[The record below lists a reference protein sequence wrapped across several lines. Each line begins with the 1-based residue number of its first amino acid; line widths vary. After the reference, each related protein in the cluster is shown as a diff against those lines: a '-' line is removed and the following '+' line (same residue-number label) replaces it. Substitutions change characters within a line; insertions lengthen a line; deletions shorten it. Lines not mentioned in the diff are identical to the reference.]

1 MKNQSSSSS
10 SSIFELCALS
20 ALDRLSSH
28 ARLWRFLAPKWAQ
41 DFSLGRS
48 PRNPQKSDQAL
59 QKKLC
64 SPIGLFIAC
73 DVQRSRTRT
82 SSRTRTIG
90 NLPFLRLS
98 LLTSHLSRRVAAF
111 PHFSLL
117 AITLVLLALT
127 QLTHAA
133 DQPASAET
141 RLREMLRTTILQL
154 RAAETERAAL
164 QAAQAESAAKEKAL
178 TEQVEALTKQSAA
191 DKDASDRAITDLKA
205 KVADQDTQ
213 ITQLKDALEKWKE
226 GYAKAAD
233 IANVKEA
240 ERAKLASQVI
250 LLDRKVADRETK
262 NAELFRIG
270 SEILRRYERFGLGD
284 VLAAREPFV
293 GIARVKL
300 ENQVQDYQDKLL
312 DQKIKPGQPPSNP
325 APEKPEQT
333 PSPTEQKTKPQSG
346 KPNDR

>member
-1 MKNQSSSSS
+1 M
-10 SSIFELCALS
+10 
-20 ALDRLSSH
+20 
-28 ARLWRFLAPKWAQ
+28 
-41 DFSLGRS
+41 
-48 PRNPQKSDQAL
+48 
-59 QKKLC
+59 
-64 SPIGLFIAC
+64 
-73 DVQRSRTRT
+73 
-82 SSRTRTIG
+82 G
-90 NLPFLRLS
+90 NLSLIRLS

-111 PHFSLL
+111 PRRALL
-117 AITLVLLALT
+117 ASTLILLALT

-133 DQPASAET
+133 DQPATAET

-191 DKDASDRAITDLKA
+191 DKDAADKAITDLKA

-233 IANVKEA
+233 IANAKEA

-270 SEILRRYERFGLGD
+270 SEILRRYERFGIGD
-284 VLAAREPFV
+284 ALAAREPFV

-312 DQKIKPGQPPSNP
+312 DQKIKPGQPPSSP
-325 APEKPEQT
+325 APS
-333 PSPTEQKTKPQSG
+333 SPPPAEQKTKPQSG

>member
-1 MKNQSSSSS
+1 MKNKSFSSSFS

-28 ARLWRFLAPKWAQ
+28 ARLWRFLAPNWAQ
-41 DFSLGRS
+41 DCSLGRS
-48 PRNPQKSDQAL
+48 PGNPEKNDQAL
-59 QKKLC
+59 KARK
-64 SPIGLFIAC
+64 
-73 DVQRSRTRT
+73 VRRSKTRT
-82 SSRTRTIG
+82 TTTRTIG
-90 NLPFLRLS
+90 NPTQCALVALS
-98 LLTSHLSRRVAAF
+98 
-111 PHFSLL
+111 
-117 AITLVLLALT
+117 LVLLTLT
-127 QLTHAA
+127 QPAAQAA

-191 DKDASDRAITDLKA
+191 DKDASDKAITDLKA

-213 ITQLKDALEKWKE
+213 IAQLKDALEKWKE

-233 IANVKEA
+233 IANAKEA

-270 SEILRRYERFGLGD
+270 SEILRRYERFGIGD
-284 VLAAREPFV
+284 ALAAREPFV

-300 ENQVQDYQDKLL
+300 ENHVQDYQDKLL
-312 DQKIKPGQPPSNP
+312 DQKIKPGQPPSSPPPSSQPPSSP
-325 APEKPEQT
+325 ASS
-333 PSPTEQKTKPQSG
+333 SPPPAEQKAKPQSS

>member
-1 MKNQSSSSS
+1 MKNQSSS
-10 SSIFELCALS
+10 IFERCAFS

-28 ARLWRFLAPKWAQ
+28 APLWRFLAPNWTQ
-41 DFSLGRS
+41 DLTLGRS
-48 PRNPQKSDQAL
+48 PRNPQ
-59 QKKLC
+59 
-64 SPIGLFIAC
+64 
-73 DVQRSRTRT
+73 RSRT
-82 SSRTRTIG
+82 SSRTRTRTIG
-90 NLPFLRLS
+90 NPAQCA
-98 LLTSHLSRRVAAF
+98 LLTLS
-111 PHFSLL
+111 
-117 AITLVLLALT
+117 LVLLAPT
-127 QLTHAA
+127 QLTQAA

-191 DKDASDRAITDLKA
+191 DKDAADKAITDLKA

-213 ITQLKDALEKWKE
+213 ITQMKDALEKWKE

-233 IANVKEA
+233 IANAKEA

-284 VLAAREPFV
+284 ALAAREPFV

-312 DQKIKPGQPPSNP
+312 DQKIKPGQPPSSP
-325 APEKPEQT
+325 PPGKPEQ
-333 PSPTEQKTKPQSG
+333 SPPPAEQKAKPQGS
-346 KPNDR
+346 KPNER

>member
-1 MKNQSSSSS
+1 MTRTHWESAH
-10 SSIFELCALS
+10 CAL
-20 ALDRLSSH
+20 
-28 ARLWRFLAPKWAQ
+28 LAV
-41 DFSLGRS
+41 SL
-48 PRNPQKSDQAL
+48 
-59 QKKLC
+59 
-64 SPIGLFIAC
+64 I
-73 DVQRSRTRT
+73 
-82 SSRTRTIG
+82 
-90 NLPFLRLS
+90 
-98 LLTSHLSRRVAAF
+98 
-111 PHFSLL
+111 
-117 AITLVLLALT
+117 LLALT
-127 QLTHAA
+127 QPAHAA

-191 DKDASDRAITDLKA
+191 DKDAADKAITDLKA

-233 IANVKEA
+233 IANAKEA

-284 VLAAREPFV
+284 ALAAREPFV

-312 DQKIKPGQPPSNP
+312 DQKIKPGQPPSSP
-325 APEKPEQT
+325 PQSEST
-333 PSPTEQKTKPQSG
+333 PSSPPPRAESKPQSS
-346 KPNDR
+346 KPNDRSRER

>member
-1 MKNQSSSSS
+1 MRSRASGVARSMKVSVRRWSFAVDRSPKGRDVSPLRRCADI
-10 SSIFELCALS
+10 SI
-20 ALDRLSSH
+20 RLST
-28 ARLWRFLAPKWAQ
+28 AR
-41 DFSLGRS
+41 
-48 PRNPQKSDQAL
+48 NDQ
-59 QKKLC
+59 
-64 SPIGLFIAC
+64 
-73 DVQRSRTRT
+73 R
-82 SSRTRTIG
+82 SRTRTIG
-90 NLPFLRLS
+90 NLFLIRLS

-111 PHFSLL
+111 PRRALL
-117 AITLVLLALT
+117 ASTLVLLALT

-133 DQPASAET
+133 DQPATAET

-164 QAAQAESAAKEKAL
+164 QAQQTESAAKEKAL
-178 TEQVEALTKQSAA
+178 TEQVEALTKQGAVDKDAA
-191 DKDASDRAITDLKA
+191 DKAITELKA

-233 IANVKEA
+233 IANAKEA

-270 SEILRRYERFGLGD
+270 SEILKRYERFGLGD
-284 VLAAREPFV
+284 ALAAREPFV

-312 DQKIKPGQPPSNP
+312 DQKIKPGQPPSSP

>member
-1 MKNQSSSSS
+1 MKNQSCSKAPVGMRSRASGVARS
-10 SSIFELCALS
+10 MVGMRSRASGVARSMKVSVRRSAFAVDRSPIRRDVSPLRRCA
-20 ALDRLSSH
+20 DIPIRLST
-28 ARLWRFLAPKWAQ
+28 ARN
-41 DFSLGRS
+41 D
-48 PRNPQKSDQAL
+48 
-59 QKKLC
+59 
-64 SPIGLFIAC
+64 
-73 DVQRSRTRT
+73 QRSRT

-90 NLPFLRLS
+90 NPAQCALLALS
-98 LLTSHLSRRVAAF
+98 L
-111 PHFSLL
+111 
-117 AITLVLLALT
+117 ILLALT

-191 DKDASDRAITDLKA
+191 DKDAADKAITDLKA

-233 IANVKEA
+233 IANAKEA

-284 VLAAREPFV
+284 ALAAREPFV

-312 DQKIKPGQPPSNP
+312 DQKIKPGQPPSSPPPSSP
-325 APEKPEQT
+325 APS
-333 PSPTEQKTKPQSG
+333 SPPPAEQKTKPQSS

>member
-1 MKNQSSSSS
+1 MKNKSFSSSFS

-28 ARLWRFLAPKWAQ
+28 ARLWRFLAPNWAQ
-41 DFSLGRS
+41 DCSLGRS
-48 PRNPQKSDQAL
+48 PGNPEKNDQAL
-59 QKKLC
+59 KARK
-64 SPIGLFIAC
+64 
-73 DVQRSRTRT
+73 VRRSKTRT
-82 SSRTRTIG
+82 TTTTRTIG
-90 NLPFLRLS
+90 NPTQCALVALS
-98 LLTSHLSRRVAAF
+98 
-111 PHFSLL
+111 
-117 AITLVLLALT
+117 LVLLTLT
-127 QLTHAA
+127 QPAAQAA

-191 DKDASDRAITDLKA
+191 DKDASDKAITDLKA

-213 ITQLKDALEKWKE
+213 IAQLKDALEKWKE

-233 IANVKEA
+233 IANAKEA

-270 SEILRRYERFGLGD
+270 SEILRRYERFGIGD
-284 VLAAREPFV
+284 ALAAREPFV

-312 DQKIKPGQPPSNP
+312 DQKIKPGQPPSSPPPSSQPPSSP
-325 APEKPEQT
+325 ASS
-333 PSPTEQKTKPQSG
+333 SPPPAEQKAKPQSS
-346 KPNDR
+346 KPNER

>member
-1 MKNQSSSSS
+1 MKNQSYSKAPVGTRSRASGVARSMKVSVRRSSFAADRSPIRRDVS
-10 SSIFELCALS
+10 PLRRCA
-20 ALDRLSSH
+20 DIPIRLST
-28 ARLWRFLAPKWAQ
+28 ARN
-41 DFSLGRS
+41 D
-48 PRNPQKSDQAL
+48 
-59 QKKLC
+59 
-64 SPIGLFIAC
+64 
-73 DVQRSRTRT
+73 QRSRTRT
-82 SSRTRTIG
+82 RTIG
-90 NLPFLRLS
+90 NP
-98 LLTSHLSRRVAAF
+98 AQCA
-111 PHFSLL
+111 LL
-117 AITLVLLALT
+117 ALSVVLLALT

-191 DKDASDRAITDLKA
+191 DKDAADKAITDLKA

-233 IANVKEA
+233 IANAKEA

-270 SEILRRYERFGLGD
+270 SEILRRYERFGIGD
-284 VLAAREPFV
+284 ALAAREPFV

-312 DQKIKPGQPPSNP
+312 DQKIKPGQPPSSPPPSSP
-325 APEKPEQT
+325 APS
-333 PSPTEQKTKPQSG
+333 SPPPAEQKTKPQSS

>member
-1 MKNQSSSSS
+1 MYYQSSS
-10 SSIFELCALS
+10 SSIFKRCALS
-20 ALDRLSSH
+20 ALDRLSSQ
-28 ARLWRFLAPKWAQ
+28 ARLWRFFAPKRAQ

-64 SPIGLFIAC
+64 SPIGLSVAC
-73 DVQRSRTRT
+73 DVQRTRT

-90 NLPFLRLS
+90 NPPFIRLS
-98 LLTSHLSRRVAAF
+98 LLTSHLSRGVAAF
-111 PHFSLL
+111 PHCALL
-117 AITLVLLALT
+117 AITVILLAVT
-127 QLTHAA
+127 RPAFPA
-133 DQPASAET
+133 DQASAET

-164 QAAQAESAAKEKAL
+164 QAAQTESAAKEKAL

-191 DKDASDRAITDLKA
+191 DKDAADKAITDLKA

-226 GYAKAAD
+226 GYAKAVD
-233 IANVKEA
+233 IANAKEA
-240 ERAKLASQVI
+240 DRAKLASQVI
-250 LLDRKVADRETK
+250 LLDRKVTDRETK

-270 SEILRRYERFGLGD
+270 NEILRRYERFGIGD
-284 VLAAREPFV
+284 ALAAREPFV
-293 GIARVKL
+293 GITRVKL

-312 DQKIKPGQPPSNP
+312 DEKIKPGQSPSGP
-325 APEKPEQT
+325 APQKPEQT
-333 PSPTEQKTKPQSG
+333 PSPTEQKAKPEQ
-346 KPNDR
+346 KPSRP

>member
-1 MKNQSSSSS
+1 MKNQSYSKAPVGTRSRASGVARSTVGMRSRASGVARSMKVSVRRSSFAVDRSPIRRDVS
-10 SSIFELCALS
+10 PLRRCA
-20 ALDRLSSH
+20 DIPIRLSI
-28 ARLWRFLAPKWAQ
+28 ARN
-41 DFSLGRS
+41 D
-48 PRNPQKSDQAL
+48 
-59 QKKLC
+59 
-64 SPIGLFIAC
+64 
-73 DVQRSRTRT
+73 QRSRT
-82 SSRTRTIG
+82 SRARTIG
-90 NLPFLRLS
+90 NLFLIRLS

-111 PHFSLL
+111 PRRALL
-117 AITLVLLALT
+117 ASTLVLLALT

-133 DQPASAET
+133 DQPATAET

-191 DKDASDRAITDLKA
+191 DKDAADKAITDLKA

-233 IANVKEA
+233 IANAKEA

-270 SEILRRYERFGLGD
+270 SEILRRYERFGH
-284 VLAAREPFV
+284 R
-293 GIARVKL
+293 
-300 ENQVQDYQDKLL
+300 
-312 DQKIKPGQPPSNP
+312 
-325 APEKPEQT
+325 
-333 PSPTEQKTKPQSG
+333 
-346 KPNDR
+346 

>member
-1 MKNQSSSSS
+1 MPTHLLSNEGPIRSAFGKSSVSGS
-10 SSIFELCALS
+10 
-20 ALDRLSSH
+20 
-28 ARLWRFLAPKWAQ
+28 RFAVHLRRYADTP
-41 DFSLGRS
+41 
-48 PRNPQKSDQAL
+48 
-59 QKKLC
+59 
-64 SPIGLFIAC
+64 
-73 DVQRSRTRT
+73 TR
-82 SSRTRTIG
+82 RY
-90 NLPFLRLS
+90 
-98 LLTSHLSRRVAAF
+98 VAAF
-111 PHFSLL
+111 PHCALL
-117 AITLVLLALT
+117 AVTLIFLTLT
-127 QLTHAA
+127 QPAHPA

-141 RLREMLRTTILQL
+141 RLREMLRNTILQL

-191 DKDASDRAITDLKA
+191 DKDAADKAITDLKA

-233 IANVKEA
+233 IANAKEA

-284 VLAAREPFV
+284 ALAAREPFV

-312 DQKIKPGQPPSNP
+312 DQKIKPGQPPSSP
-325 APEKPEQT
+325 PPGKPEQS
-333 PSPTEQKTKPQSG
+333 PPPAPTEQKAKPEQ
-346 KPNDR
+346 KPSQPREVRSEK